1 VAGLIM
7 NLLGA
12 IPLEGE
18 EVRYDD
24 LVFVAERVQGRR
36 IAKVL
41 IRHLP
46 PETEE
51 DPTTEE
57 PPAAREGTG

>member
-1 VAGLIM
+1 M

-12 IPLEGE
+12 IPREGE

-24 LVFVAERVQGRR
+24 LVFTAERLQGRR

-41 IRHLP
+41 IRP
-46 PETEE
+46 
-51 DPTTEE
+51 
-57 PPAAREGTG
+57 PPADPRTAEAERRRRPREGTG